1 MPPRLDRASIMCMQ
15 PVTVLKRQHSAG
27 NASATA
33 DPLHRSAKHA
43 ANADTGTISTVL
55 LADALATVEVKTAIE
70 TISGENYQNA
80 PVLLEQEYQ
89 KNNQIF
95 LYREEEAIRGFF
107 MVGWSVVRCA
117 EDDQTCVFLG
127 LSSVSPDYKGKGIG
141 GRLYRAF
148 MEDGR
153 AWELAQ
159 GRQLVW
165 WFHTASSVVA
175 RSFWKIA
182 SEIAPQ
188 PDGRCDDEL
197 LWILRCISQAY
208 GMDAYA
214 SGSVPF
220 LLRGYAKARYASS
233 EVERLDALRAGAG
246 EDLLSR
252 LGVNERNGDRL
263 LFVGRI
269 PPAPVR

>member
-1 MPPRLDRASIMCMQ
+1 MQ
-15 PVTVLKRQHSAG
+15 PVTPLKRLEG
-27 NASATA
+27 NASAIVELES
-33 DPLHRSAKHA
+33 PSLA
-43 ANADTGTISTVL
+43 AQAGTGIISTHL
-55 LADALATVEVKTAIE
+55 LPDALAELEIRAAIE
-70 TISGENYQNA
+70 TIAGENYQNA
-80 PVLLEQEYQ
+80 PVLLGQEYR

-95 LYREEEAIRGFF
+95 LYREDGAIRGFF

-117 EDDQTCVFLG
+117 ADDQPCVFLG
-127 LSSVSPDYKGKGIG
+127 LSSVSPAHKGKGIG

-148 MEDGR
+148 IEDGR

-175 RSFWKIA
+175 RSWWNIA

-188 PDGRCDDEL
+188 PDGRCDDHL
-197 LWILRCISQAY
+197 LAFLRCISRAH
-208 GMDAYA
+208 GMDTYA
-214 SGSVPF
+214 SESQPF
-220 LLRGYAKARYASS
+220 LLKGYAKARYASS
-233 EVERLDALRAGAG
+233 EIERLNALRADAG

-252 LGVNERNGDRL
+252 LGVNERNGDRM

-269 PPAPVR
+269 PRAGVR